1 MMMMVMNVE
10 WGVWIV
16 DCRLWSVDRRWKK
29 MEVRRWGGVYVC
41 KVQDQGC
48 DGEYWFM
55 VREGAERH
63 VGREMIAVLYVI
75 WLLVCNVM

>member
-1 MMMMVMNVE
+1 MVCFHDVMLYVVVMMMMMVMNVE

-41 KVQDQGC
+41 KV
-48 DGEYWFM
+48 
-55 VREGAERH
+55 
-63 VGREMIAVLYVI
+63 
-75 WLLVCNVM
+75 

>member
-1 MMMMVMNVE
+1 MLHVVVMMMMVMNVE

-41 KVQDQGC
+41 KV
-48 DGEYWFM
+48 
-55 VREGAERH
+55 
-63 VGREMIAVLYVI
+63 
-75 WLLVCNVM
+75 